1 MKNII
6 YIGNFDFPDG
16 NAAGKR
22 VFGNVKILEE
32 LGFVITLF
40 GISSKN
46 NEIKSLRQSKE
57 IIGKHITYRF
67 SKKQNL
73 LNYLMDKNINCFF
86 DILEKEIKPVNI
98 EAIIYYGTVTT
109 SLFLR
114 RLFKF
119 ARKNSILIIGDT
131 ADILSYSTKN
141 IIFNCIKRI
150 DSSIIRHYHKNT
162 DGLIVISKYLQ
173 QKYSSKRTI
182 LIPPLS
188 EKYESGINHILSKN
202 IKFIYS
208 GMPFRKNHVTKYED
222 LKDRIDIVFDALA
235 ISKRNGVKFHFDFF
249 GFDKLEILTSLPKL
263 RNSIEY
269 LNDFVSFH
277 GFVDNEKV
285 LEFVHKADFM
295 VLIRNSTL
303 QSNAGFPT
311 KVSESINCGT
321 PVITTMTSDI
331 ALYLTEGK
339 HVLYVEDSVD
349 SLVNTIDKI
358 SIDYKNIVKNMKQE
372 CSQVDSFTPNK
383 YVNEMKLFF
392 ETIKRERGNKYD

>member
-1 MKNII
+1 
-6 YIGNFDFPDG
+6 
-16 NAAGKR
+16 
-22 VFGNVKILEE
+22 
-32 LGFVITLF
+32 
-40 GISSKN
+40 
-46 NEIKSLRQSKE
+46 
-57 IIGKHITYRF
+57 
-67 SKKQNL
+67 
-73 LNYLMDKNINCFF
+73 
-86 DILEKEIKPVNI
+86 
-98 EAIIYYGTVTT
+98 
-109 SLFLR
+109 
-114 RLFKF
+114 
-119 ARKNSILIIGDT
+119 
-131 ADILSYSTKN
+131 
-141 IIFNCIKRI
+141 
-150 DSSIIRHYHKNT
+150 
-162 DGLIVISKYLQ
+162 
-173 QKYSSKRTI
+173 
-182 LIPPLS
+182 
-188 EKYESGINHILSKN
+188 
-202 IKFIYS
+202 
-208 GMPFRKNHVTKYED
+208 
-222 LKDRIDIVFDALA
+222 
-235 ISKRNGVKFHFDFF
+235 VKFHFDFF